1 MREDI
6 VRATDLI
13 PKRKDFPQKLQS
25 QGTKFTFSPMETF
38 QKKSCGTCTYDKGN
52 VKPKKSATFH
62 FDQVIGV

>member
-38 QKKSCGTCTYDKGN
+38 QKKVAGHVYMIKETLSQR
-52 VKPKKSATFH
+52 FIH
-62 FDQVIGV
+62 ILF